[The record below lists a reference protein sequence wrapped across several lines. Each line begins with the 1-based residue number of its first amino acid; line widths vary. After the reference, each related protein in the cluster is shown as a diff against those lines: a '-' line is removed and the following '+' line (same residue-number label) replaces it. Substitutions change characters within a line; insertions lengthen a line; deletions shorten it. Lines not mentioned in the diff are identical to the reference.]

1 MAGFQTL
8 QGPRTD
14 PFAFANTQGAAMI
27 MKAIIGAKEQRQVRD
42 QQDALLDIYASDS
55 SAEEKRIQVAGLF
68 AQPKEERGF
77 FDFLDPT
84 TASQGVSS
92 LQNQFTTA
100 GMSDILNPFKRE
112 LEQATLAGRRASTKL
127 TKAQAKEVGK
137 TEIQKLTDQ
146 GLSKDDA
153 TLAFRM
159 SKGLEPRK
167 SSAQKYDTKSDP
179 EKLILLSK
187 VIETARGP
195 YFETIADET
204 GEPAMPDILEWALSE
219 EQAALARM
227 RGKTSA
233 TKKAATTPSRADLGI
248 ETQKFDE
255 NDPDIAAALA
265 EGYTPEEIMEFL
277 KNGQKTAQPVF

>member
-8 QGPRTD
+8 QGPRPD
-14 PFAFANTQGAAMI
+14 PFAFANTQGATMI
-27 MKAIIGAKEQRQVRD
+27 LKAITAAKKQRQVKD

-77 FDFLDPT
+77 FDFLNPT

-92 LQNQFTTA
+92 LQDQFTTA

-127 TKAQAKEVGK
+127 TKAQVKEVGK
-137 TEIQKLTDQ
+137 TEVQKLTDQ
-146 GLSKDDA
+146 GLSKSDA
-153 TLAFRM
+153 ELAFRM

-167 SSAQKYDTKSDP
+167 SSAANYDNKSDA
-179 EKLILLSK
+179 EKLNWLSTLIDK
-187 VIETARGP
+187 AQGP
-195 YFETIADET
+195 YFGVEGGTE
-204 GEPAMPDILEWALSE
+204 EPLQPEIYEWGVSE
-219 EQAALARM
+219 KELVMARLT
-227 RGKTSA
+227 GKT
-233 TKKAATTPSRADLGI
+233 TKKGDTTPSRAALGI
-248 ETQKFDE
+248 ETRKFDE

-277 KNGQKTAQPVF
+277 KNGQTTTKPVF

>member
-77 FDFLDPT
+77 FDFLNPT

-100 GMSDILNPFKRE
+100 GMADVLNPFKRE

-127 TKAQAKEVGK
+127 TKAQVKEVGK

-167 SSAQKYDTKSDP
+167 SSAQNYDNKSDA
-179 EKLILLSK
+179 EKLNWLSTLIDK
-187 VIETARGP
+187 AQGP
-195 YFETIADET
+195 YFGVEGGTA
-204 GEPAMPDILEWALSE
+204 EPLQPEIYEWAVSE
-219 EQAALARM
+219 KELVMSRLTD
-227 RGKTSA
+227 KT
-233 TKKAATTPSRADLGI
+233 TKKVDATPSRADLGI
-248 ETQKFDE
+248 ETRKFDE
-255 NDPDIAAALA
+255 DDPDIAAALA

-277 KNGQKTAQPVF
+277 KNGQKTPQPVF